1 MQDTNESRNDRWR
14 MRMMVITIL
23 ILVVVILSFL
33 LFQAYRHDPTWKKI
47 KEWFL
52 SRFPPPSHA
61 GAGNAPAAGHGHGN
75 NLKV

>member
-1 MQDTNESRNDRWR
+1 
-14 MRMMVITIL
+14 MMVITIL

-47 KEWFL
+47 KDWFL
-52 SRFPPPSHA
+52 SRFPSPAHPPA
-61 GAGNAPAAGHGHGN
+61 GGHGN